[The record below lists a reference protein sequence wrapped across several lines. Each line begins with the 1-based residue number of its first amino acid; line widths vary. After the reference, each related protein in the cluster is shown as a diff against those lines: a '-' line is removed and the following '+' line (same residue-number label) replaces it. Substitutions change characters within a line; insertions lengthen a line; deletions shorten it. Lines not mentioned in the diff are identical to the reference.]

1 MNALARHSRA
11 HTVALL
17 LLTAG
22 TGVIDAVSYLSLDK
36 VFTGNMTGNVLF
48 LGFAAA
54 GTGGIPLLNN
64 AVALA
69 GFLVGAVIGG
79 RVVGRGHADKVP
91 LRTVVTLAV
100 NAAVALLLTLYW
112 ALSGLSDHVE
122 MLVVTGLL
130 AMAMGSQV
138 AAVKPIGNADIT
150 TVVVTSTLGNL
161 ARDSRLAG
169 APKGANK
176 GWRHRL
182 AAIVVMGVA
191 AGLGALTIRLGG
203 SHGGWL
209 GLLLGALAMTAAAV
223 VLALS
228 RRRSAAP
235 AASEESGVAS
245 AG

>member
-1 MNALARHSRA
+1 MTELARHHRA
-11 HTVALL
+11 HTLALL
-17 LLTAG
+17 LLTGG

-69 GFLVGAVIGG
+69 GFLVGAVVGG

-91 LRTVVTLAV
+91 LRTVVTLSV
-100 NAAVALLLTLYW
+100 NAAVALALTVYW
-112 ALSGLSDHVE
+112 AVSGLTDHIE
-122 MLVVTGLL
+122 MLFVTGLL

-169 APKGANK
+169 APKGANRY
-176 GWRHRL
+176 WHHRL
-182 AAIVVMGVA
+182 AAIVIMGVA

-203 SHGGWL
+203 THGGWL
-209 GLLLGALAMTAAAV
+209 GLLLGALAMTAAAI

-235 AASEESGVAS
+235 VPTEDSRASSTG
-245 AG
+245 

>member
-1 MNALARHSRA
+1 MNEIAHHSRA
-11 HTVALL
+11 HTIGLL

-36 VFTGNMTGNVLF
+36 VFTGNMTGNILF

-64 AVALA
+64 AVALI
-69 GFLVGAVIGG
+69 GFLIGAVVGG
-79 RVVGRGHADKVP
+79 RVVGRGHAVRVP
-91 LRTVVTLAV
+91 RRTVMTLFV

-112 ALSGLSDHVE
+112 ALSGLTDHGQ
-122 MLVVTGLL
+122 MLILTGLL

-169 APKGANK
+169 APRGANRY
-176 GWRHRL
+176 WHHRL
-182 AAIVVMGVA
+182 AAIIVMGVA
-191 AGLGALTIRLGG
+191 AGLGALTIRVGG
-203 SHGGWL
+203 TNGGWL
-209 GLLLGALAMTAAAV
+209 GLLLGALAMTAAAA
-223 VLALS
+223 VLAVS
-228 RRRSAAP
+228 RRRVVAP
-235 AASEESGVAS
+235 VTAKEPA
-245 AG
+245 

>member
-1 MNALARHSRA
+1 MSDLVRHHRA
-11 HTVALL
+11 HTFALL

-36 VFTGNMTGNVLF
+36 VFTGNMTGNILF

-69 GFLVGAVIGG
+69 GFMVGAVVGG
-79 RVVGRGHADKVP
+79 RVVGRGHADRVP
-91 LRTVVTLAV
+91 LRTVVTLFV

-112 ALSGLSDHVE
+112 AVSGLTDHVE

-169 APKGANK
+169 APKGANRF
-176 GWRHRL
+176 WRHRL

-203 SHGGWL
+203 THGGWL
-209 GLLLGALAMTAAAV
+209 GLLLGALAMTAAAI
-223 VLALS
+223 VLAVS
-228 RRRSAAP
+228 RRRAAVP
-235 AASEESGVAS
+235 AAAKKPGVAS

>member
-1 MNALARHSRA
+1 MNLARHRRA
-11 HTVALL
+11 HTVGLL

-36 VFTGNMTGNVLF
+36 VFTGNMTGNILF

-69 GFLVGAVIGG
+69 GFVVGAVIGG
-79 RVVGRGHADKVP
+79 RVVGRGHADRVP
-91 LRTVVTLAV
+91 LRTVVALFV
-100 NAAVALLLTLYW
+100 NAGVALLLTVYW
-112 ALSGLSDHVE
+112 AVLELSTHIE
-122 MLVVTGLL
+122 MLFVTGLL

-150 TVVVTSTLGNL
+150 TVVVTNTLGNL

-169 APKGANK
+169 APRGANK
-176 GWRHRL
+176 AWRHRL
-182 AAIVVMGVA
+182 SAIVVMGVA

-203 SHGGWL
+203 THGGWL
-209 GLLLGALAMTAAAV
+209 GLLLGASAMTGAAV
-223 VLALS
+223 VLAVS
-228 RRRSAAP
+228 RRRSAA
-235 AASEESGVAS
+235 
-245 AG
+245 

>member
-11 HTVALL
+11 HTIGLL

-69 GFLVGAVIGG
+69 GFVVGAVIGG

-112 ALSGLSDHVE
+112 ALSGLSNHIE
-122 MLVVTGLL
+122 MLIVTGLL

-182 AAIVVMGVA
+182 AAVVVMGVA
-191 AGLGALTIRLGG
+191 AGLGALVIRLGG
-203 SHGGWL
+203 THGGWL
-209 GLLLGALAMTAAAV
+209 GLLLGAIAMTGAAI
-223 VLALS
+223 VLAIS
-228 RRRSAAP
+228 RRRSADPDTA
-235 AASEESGVAS
+235 EEPGVAS